1 MKKKFIITL
10 FLAFAILFIT
20 KDTYAFDV
28 NNYRYRTLC
37 GTYEVSDFKADGTIE
52 VISCHEYYEDA
63 QYPALSF
70 LCMKPDAG

>member
-28 NNYRYRTLC
+28 NNYRYRQLC
-37 GTYEVSDFKADGTIE
+37 NIFEVAHFIEDGTIAT
-52 VISCHEYYEDA
+52 ISCHDNYNDA
-63 QYPALSF
+63 KQAHESNGDQAAL
-70 LCMKPDAG
+70 